1 MKVLLIGVG
10 EAIAMIAQ
18 EQPWLEQMVL
28 ADYNSER
35 VKEVLEK
42 LSIKGKFVPEWTI
55 MQCFNPHGTED
66 QK

>member
-1 MKVLLIGVG
+1 MKVLLIGVGGVG

-18 EQPWLEQMVL
+18 ERPWLEQMVP

-35 VKEVLEK
+35 VKEVREK

-55 MQCFNPHGTED
+55 IRCCCP
-66 QK
+66 